1 VKIHEYQAKEVLSRF
16 GVPVPRGQPASTP
29 QEAVQIAQDLGG
41 GTWVVKAQIH
51 AGGRGKGGG
60 VKLCSSIDEVKAVSA
75 SILGMLLVTPQTG
88 PQGRRVKKVLVAE
101 GCSIAKEFYA
111 GIVLDRKLGAPVLM
125 VSTEGGT
132 EIEEVAAR
140 SPEKIV
146 KQALSPSEGLHDYEG
161 RVLARKLGFS
171 GKLIASG
178 ASLFVKLARAFLE
191 TDASLAEINPL
202 VITEDGRL
210 LALDAKFSF
219 DDNALFRHPDLNEY
233 RDLDEEDPQ
242 EVRASQFDLS
252 YIKLDGSIGC
262 MVNGAGLA
270 MATLDIIQ
278 HYGGAPANF
287 LDVGGGATMEKVTE
301 AFKIILEDPSVKG
314 ILVNI
319 FGGIMKCDVIAEG
332 IVSAVK
338 ITDLRVPLVVRLE
351 GTNVKKGKEILAR
364 SNLNITL
371 ADSLSD
377 AARKVVDYVGV
388 KPS

>member
-1 VKIHEYQAKEVLSRF
+1 
-16 GVPVPRGQPASTP
+16 
-29 QEAVQIAQDLGG
+29 
-41 GTWVVKAQIH
+41 
-51 AGGRGKGGG
+51 
-60 VKLCSSIDEVKAVSA
+60 
-75 SILGMLLVTPQTG
+75 
-88 PQGRRVKKVLVAE
+88 VLVAE

>member
-1 VKIHEYQAKEVLSRF
+1 VKIHEYQAKEVLARF
-16 GVPVPRGQPASTP
+16 GVPVPRGHPASIP
-29 QEAVQIAQDLGG
+29 AEAVQMAEDVGG
-41 GTWVVKAQIH
+41 GHWVVKAQIH

-60 VKLCSSIDEVKAVSA
+60 VKICRSIDEVKAASE

-88 PQGRRVKKVLVAE
+88 PEGRKVKKVLVAE
-101 GCSIAKEFYA
+101 ACAIEKEFYA
-111 GIVLDRKLGAPVLM
+111 GIVLDRQLGAPVLM

-146 KQALSPSEGLHDYEG
+146 KQAFSPRAGLHAYEG
-161 RVLARKLGFS
+161 RILARKLGFS
-171 GKLIASG
+171 GKLIAAG
-178 ASLFVKLARAFLE
+178 ASLFAKLSRAFLE

-202 VITEDGRL
+202 VVTEDGRL

-219 DDNALFRHPDLNEY
+219 DDNALFRHPDLKEY

-252 YIKLDGSIGC
+252 YIKLDGNIGC

-278 HYGGAPANF
+278 HCGGEPANF
-287 LDVGGGATMEKVTE
+287 LDVGGGATTGKVTE
-301 AFKIILEDPSVKG
+301 AFKIILEDPSVKA

-338 ITDLRVPLVVRLE
+338 LADLRVPLVVRLE
-351 GTNVKKGKEILAR
+351 GTNVKKGKEILA
-364 SNLNITL
+364 SANLNITL
-371 ADSLSD
+371 ADSLQD
-377 AARKVVDYVGV
+377 AARKVVDYAGV
-388 KPS
+388 QAS